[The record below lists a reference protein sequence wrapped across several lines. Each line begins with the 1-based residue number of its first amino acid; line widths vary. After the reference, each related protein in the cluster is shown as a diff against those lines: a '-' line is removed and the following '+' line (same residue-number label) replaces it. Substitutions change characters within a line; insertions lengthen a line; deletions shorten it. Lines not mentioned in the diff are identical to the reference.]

1 MDFIIF
7 IYVYYE
13 VYLIKIVYNDYFNL
27 NFIII
32 LYYVLICLG
41 YMLFLIY
48 SFKFLL
54 FFERY
59 FE

>member
-1 MDFIIF
+1 MDFIIC

-32 LYYVLICLG
+32 VYYVLICLG